1 MKTYL
6 LIGCGGFIG
15 TIARYLLSGVPYK
28 YLDTSFPIGI
38 LLVNFIGALLIGYFM
53 EFSITRSYISDTARM
68 FVAIGIFGG
77 FTTFS
82 TFSYETIALF
92 RSAQYFYAFL
102 NIFLT
107 NILCLGGTF
116 LGMKLVSL

>member
-1 MKTYL
+1 MPRLLDKSIGSARTLHKRVFMENCQHSSISAEGTYEREF
-6 LIGCGGFIG
+6 C
-15 TIARYLLSGVPYK
+15 ARYYRF
-28 YLDTSFPIGI
+28 YL
-38 LLVNFIGALLIGYFM
+38 GALLIGYFM

-107 NILCLGGTF
+107 NR
-116 LGMKLVSL
+116 SE